1 MLHLRDSLPKVRN
14 VDGSVLLRTRLS
26 GAPLSA
32 GRMAARRVKE
42 MKRRAALVIGI
53 VLPMAGCAS
62 SGRASKVDLRPAREA
77 VESARQ
83 AGAQERA
90 PEPFT
95 HAQGHLNEAEALAVA
110 KGRGAQERA
119 RQAEALSRLA
129 LAEAECALTI
139 ASLPQSRPG
148 AAVEAS
154 RPTPTPAPE
163 SDLDARL
170 RRSTDEQ
177 RRLEARVALLLKELD
192 ITETEVIRTKAK
204 LKGLETK
211 AAASSA
217 IAEARI
223 LMKRVANDKTQ
234 TVDLSRCQQLL
245 DRAEQQLAVENF
257 GAAAFFALK
266 AQDLLDETRRARAD
280 PAALDRPAPRKSYT
294 VQGESVNIREG
305 PSTTDPV
312 IGRVAKGTVLEASV
326 MRGDWVRV
334 NQAGLSGWVYLPL
347 LR

>member
-1 MLHLRDSLPKVRN
+1 MSIASLTP
-14 VDGSVLLRTRLS
+14 
-26 GAPLSA
+26 A
-32 GRMAARRVKE
+32 
-42 MKRRAALVIGI
+42 RAATSLETTR
-53 VLPMAGCAS
+53 VLP
-62 SGRASKVDLRPAREA
+62 
-77 VESARQ
+77 
-83 AGAQERA
+83 A
-90 PEPFT
+90 PEP
-95 HAQGHLNEAEALAVA
+95 EA
-110 KGRGAQERA
+110 
-119 RQAEALSRLA
+119 
-129 LAEAECALTI
+129 
-139 ASLPQSRPG
+139 
-148 AAVEAS
+148 
-154 RPTPTPAPE
+154 
-163 SDLDARL
+163 DARL
-170 RRSTDEQ
+170 RKAVEEQ
-177 RRLEARVALLLKELD
+177 HRLEARVTQLLKELD

-223 LMKRVANDKTQ
+223 LMKRVANDKSQ

-280 PAALDRPAPRKSYT
+280 PAALDRPPPRKSYT

-312 IGRVAKGTVLEASV
+312 IGKAAKGTVLEASA

>member
-1 MLHLRDSLPKVRN
+1 
-14 VDGSVLLRTRLS
+14 
-26 GAPLSA
+26 
-32 GRMAARRVKE
+32 

-53 VLPMAGCAS
+53 VLPVAGCAS
-62 SGRASKVDLRPAREA
+62 SGTASKVDLRPARAA
-77 VESARQ
+77 VENARQ
-83 AGAQERA
+83 AGAEERA

-95 HAQGHLNEAEALAVA
+95 HAQGHLNEAEAVAVG

-139 ASLPQSRPG
+139 ASLPAARPSTP
-148 AAVEAS
+148 VEAS
-154 RPTPTPAPE
+154 RPTPAPE
-163 SDLDARL
+163 SDLEPRL
-170 RRSTDEQ
+170 RRATDEQ

-223 LMKRVANDKTQ
+223 LMKRVANDKSQ

-294 VQGESVNIREG
+294 VEGESVNIREG

-312 IGRVAKGTVLEASV
+312 IGRAAKGTVLEASV